1 MTADSRTEEEI
12 TISGNPGNPVGDDGE
27 RMLGRMNES
36 HSGVT
41 GWALG
46 FFSFG
51 ETDRVLD
58 IGCGGGAALR
68 RMSESVAKGHLVGID
83 HSPVSVA
90 TSEKNNAADITSGK
104 MEIITGTVEKMP
116 FPDDSFDKVL
126 TVESFYFWPDP
137 EKNLRE
143 VLRVTKRGGTFLLVA
158 DIYGRNDLSE
168 KAKANIERF
177 GLFNPTPEEFRTLLE
192 SAGFTGVKIHLEE
205 KEGWICAEGHK

>member
-1 MTADSRTEEEI
+1 METDRRTEEEI
-12 TISGNPGNPVGDDGE
+12 TISGNPGRPTGEDGA

-41 GWALG
+41 DWALG
-46 FFSFG
+46 FFGFG
-51 ETDRVLD
+51 EIDRVLD

-68 RMSESVAKGHLVGID
+68 KMSERTASGHLVGID

-90 TSEKNNAADITSGK
+90 ASEKTNADDIASGK
-104 MEIITGTVEKMP
+104 MEIISGTVEKMP
-116 FPDDSFDKVL
+116 FPDNSFDKVL

-137 EKNLRE
+137 ENNLRE
-143 VLRVTKRGGTFLLVA
+143 VLRVMKRGGTFLLVA

-168 KAKANIERF
+168 KAKENIRRF
-177 GLFNPTPEEFRTLLE
+177 NLFNPTPEEFRKLLE
-192 SAGFTGVKIHLEE
+192 DAGFTDVKIHLEE

>member
-1 MTADSRTEEEI
+1 METDRRTEEEI
-12 TISGNPGNPVGDDGE
+12 TISGNPGNPVGEDGA

-41 GWALG
+41 DWALG
-46 FFSFG
+46 FFGFG

-68 RMSESVAKGHLVGID
+68 KMSERVTKGHLVGID

-90 TSEKNNAADITSGK
+90 TSEKTNADDIASGK
-104 MEIITGTVEKMP
+104 MAIIAGTVEKMP

-137 EKNLRE
+137 ENNLRE
-143 VLRVTKRGGTFLLVA
+143 VLRVVKHGGTFLLVA

-168 KAKANIERF
+168 KAKANIARF
-177 GLFNPTPEEFRTLLE
+177 NLFNPTPEEFGKLLE
-192 SAGFTGVKIHLEE
+192 CAGFTDVRIHLEE
-205 KEGWICAEGHK
+205 KDGWICAEGHK